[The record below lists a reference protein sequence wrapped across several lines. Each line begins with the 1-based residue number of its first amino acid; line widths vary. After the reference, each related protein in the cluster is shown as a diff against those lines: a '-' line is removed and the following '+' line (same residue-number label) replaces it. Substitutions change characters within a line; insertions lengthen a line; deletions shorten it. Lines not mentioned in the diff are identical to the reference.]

1 MIGAPIRIVIAED
14 QALILG
20 ALAALL
26 ALEDDLAIVAQA
38 ADGHAALAQVRQLRP
53 DILLADVEMP
63 GLTGI
68 ELAGRLVEEKFPTQV
83 VIVSTF
89 ARPGYLTRARAFG
102 VRGYLSK
109 SAPAEELAAAIRMVH
124 AGGRAISPALV
135 AAAREAGPDPL
146 TGRERD
152 VLRLAETGLPN
163 KEIARRLRLSPGTVR
178 NYLADAAGK
187 LGAANRT
194 EAGRI
199 ARSNGWL

>member
-1 MIGAPIRIVIAED
+1 MTRTPIRVVIAED
-14 QALILG
+14 QALVLG

-26 ALEDDLAIVAQA
+26 ALEDDIAIVGQA
-38 ADGHAALAQVRQLRP
+38 TNGHVALEQVRRLRP

-68 ELAGRLVEEKFPTQV
+68 ELAGRLAEETLPTKI
-83 VIVSTF
+83 VIVTTF
-89 ARPGYLTRARAFG
+89 ARPGYLTRARAVG
-102 VRGYLSK
+102 VRAYLPK
-109 SAPAEELAAAIRMVH
+109 SAPAEELAAAIRTVQ
-124 AGGRAISPALV
+124 AGGWVIPPAL
-135 AAAREAGPDPL
+135 AEAARDVGPDPL

-152 VLRLAETGLPN
+152 VLGLAEQGLPN
-163 KEIARRLRLSPGTVR
+163 KEIANRLGLSPGTVR

-187 LGAANRT
+187 LGATNRT

>member
-1 MIGAPIRIVIAED
+1 MTRSPIRIVIAED
-14 QALILG
+14 QALVLG

-26 ALEDDLAIVAQA
+26 ALEDDIVIVAQA
-38 ADGHAALAQVRQLRP
+38 TDGIAALEKVRQLRP

-68 ELAGRLVEEKFPTQV
+68 ELAGRLAEETLPTKV

-89 ARPGYLTRARAFG
+89 ARPGYLTQARAFG
-102 VRGYLSK
+102 VRGYLPK
-109 SAPAEELAAAIRMVH
+109 SAPAEDLAAAIRTVH
-124 AGGRAISPALV
+124 AGGRVIPIAL
-135 AAAREAGPDPL
+135 AEAARVAGPDPL
-146 TGRERD
+146 TPRERD
-152 VLRLAETGLPN
+152 VLRLAEQGLPN
-163 KEIARRLRLSPGTVR
+163 KEIASRLALSPGTVR

-199 ARSNGWL
+199 GRSNGWL